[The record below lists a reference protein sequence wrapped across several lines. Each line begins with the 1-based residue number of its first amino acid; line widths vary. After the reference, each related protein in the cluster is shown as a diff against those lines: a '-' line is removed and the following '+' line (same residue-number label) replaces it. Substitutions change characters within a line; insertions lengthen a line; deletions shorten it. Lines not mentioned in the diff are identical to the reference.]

1 MKEILELINEIN
13 TLNETLEEMK
23 ENNDKIIV
31 SFLEQKFNMLG
42 KMLIPY
48 KEILKELK
56 IKTSTILYYSNILG
70 KNIKIRLYSD
80 KPSWL
85 TISFYDSS
93 ENSLFNIKSIT
104 SHYYIEQPVLQELSI
119 EKIISEFHKEIFYEG
134 KRIKSNLSTKIKERK
149 EAVEVCNLDVEVKLF
164 ENMLKDLFEL
174 NNQYRVSQDEKLIPF
189 ISNIITAM
197 EETLTFK
204 EG

>member
-48 KEILKELK
+48 QNFLKELK

-85 TISFYDSS
+85 TISFYDCS
-93 ENSLFNIKSIT
+93 EYSLFNIKSIS

-119 EKIISEFHKEIFYEG
+119 EKIISEFHKQIFYEG

-174 NNQYRVSQDEKLIPF
+174 NNQYRISNDEKLIPL
-189 ISNIITAM
+189 ISNIITVM

-204 EG
+204 EE